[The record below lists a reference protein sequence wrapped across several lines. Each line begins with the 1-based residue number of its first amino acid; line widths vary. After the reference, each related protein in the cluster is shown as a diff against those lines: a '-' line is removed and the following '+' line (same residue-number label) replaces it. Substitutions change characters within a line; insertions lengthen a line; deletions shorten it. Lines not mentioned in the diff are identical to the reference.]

1 MIRPAAFRFT
11 IFAGAFMGAVIASS
25 APATAAMTARQVVEK
40 EVIVRSDS
48 GAETV
53 TLAPADKVTPGE
65 TVVYSIKYKNDDAQP
80 ASDIVL
86 VMPVPKEVAYVE
98 GSVTGDETVV
108 AFSADGGKTYVARG
122 RLTVKEG
129 GADRPARGD
138 EITHIRWTLPT
149 PVPAQGEGQV
159 SYKAILR

>member
-1 MIRPAAFRFT
+1 MKNPPLLMLALLQFAALPA
-11 IFAGAFMGAVIASS
+11 M
-25 APATAAMTARQVVEK
+25 AAMTAKQVVEK
-40 EVIVRSDS
+40 EVIVRTAN

-53 TLAPADKVTPGE
+53 RRQPADKVTPGE
-65 TVVYSIKYKNDDAQP
+65 TVVYSIRYRNDSGEA

-98 GSVTGDETVV
+98 GSVSGDDTSV

-122 RLTVKEG
+122 RLTVEEG
-129 GADRPARGD
+129 GSTRPARGD
-138 EITHIRWTLPT
+138 EITHIRWTLAA
-149 PVPAQGEGQV
+149 PVPAKGEGEV

>member
-1 MIRPAAFRFT
+1 MKKLPLLTVALLQFAALPA
-11 IFAGAFMGAVIASS
+11 M
-25 APATAAMTARQVVEK
+25 AAMTAKQVVEK
-40 EVIVRSDS
+40 EVVVRAAN

-53 TLAPADKVTPGE
+53 KRQPADKVTPGE
-65 TVVYSIKYKNDDAQP
+65 TVIYSIKYRNDAGEA

-98 GSVTGDETVV
+98 GSVSGDDTSV

-122 RLTVKEG
+122 RLTVEEG
-129 GADRPARGD
+129 GSTRPARGD
-138 EITHIRWTLPT
+138 EITHIRWTLAA
-149 PVPAQGEGQV
+149 PVPAKGEGEV